1 MKYKKLNGHLPGPG
15 DEATWGRRTP
25 YAEDPPED
33 PLADYYRTD
42 DDALNGIFIIDPG
55 LYASDD
61 PNLEQQLK
69 DDGYAIINNT
79 PLPFNDAFAL
89 AQQPVH
95 VFFCGPGP
103 DRYVSM
109 YVINDLKRLASESG
123 KEMTMTE
130 LHLLNWQWMTI
141 LLSQQPDV

>member
-1 MKYKKLNGHLPGPG
+1 MKINGKDLPGPG
-15 DEATWGRRTP
+15 DESTWGGRTP
-25 YAEDPPED
+25 YVEDPPDD

-42 DDALNGIFIIDPG
+42 DDALNCIFIIDPG
-55 LYASDD
+55 RYSVLDSDV
-61 PNLEQQLK
+61 EQRLK

-79 PLPFNDAFAL
+79 PLTFIEAFSL

-95 VFFCGPGP
+95 AFFCDPKGP

-130 LHLLNWQWMTI
+130 LHLLNWQWMTV